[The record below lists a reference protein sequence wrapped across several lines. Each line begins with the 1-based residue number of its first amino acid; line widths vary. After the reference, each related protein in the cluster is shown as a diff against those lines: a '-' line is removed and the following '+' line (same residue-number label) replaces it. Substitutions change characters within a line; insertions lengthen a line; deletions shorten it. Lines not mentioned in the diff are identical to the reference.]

1 MVNGL
6 LGHALQGAAQ
16 VLLVGLLL
24 GAGLPAIF
32 ALGIRAL
39 AWAEGRDAEVSHAEP
54 QPLGRVLAYL
64 CFALAGIGVLLGLAV
79 IVSGGVGM
87 ELVMDGLVPTIRREG

>member
-1 MVNGL
+1 VVSAL

-24 GAGLPAIF
+24 GAGLPAVF

-39 AWAEGRDAEVSHAEP
+39 AWAEGGDAEVSNAPP
-54 QPLGRVLAYL
+54 QPLGRVLAYA
-64 CFALAGIGVLLGLAV
+64 CFTLVAVGVLLGLAV
-79 IVSGGVGM
+79 IVSGGVGI
-87 ELVMDGLVPTIRREG
+87 ELEMDGLVPTVRREG